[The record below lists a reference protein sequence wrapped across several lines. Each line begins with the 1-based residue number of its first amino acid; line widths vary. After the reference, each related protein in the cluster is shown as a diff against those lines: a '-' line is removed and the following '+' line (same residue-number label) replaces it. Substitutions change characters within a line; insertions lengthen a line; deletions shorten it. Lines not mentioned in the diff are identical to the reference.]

1 MSLLVGRS
9 NSNSEDLN
17 NNTESSIGS
26 SALQKAIERNKLKQ
40 IEKAQKENG
49 SNFLN
54 DLNDK
59 GISLP
64 NLQVNRPSISI
75 EEKLKQLKAPL
86 TPNLIL
92 QPSRQVPSSPV
103 QSSISP
109 FSSERSNDVNKF
121 TMPNLGLGGVKLAKS
136 KWENFKGNFLGYVV
150 KLMWIFSIVLFLRL
164 VFAER
169 GVLEY
174 YFRRKKVQEKMDTLD
189 KQVFENKKLKK
200 EIERIERDMTYQKSL
215 VRNNLGFIAEDE
227 FIIVLPEPKN
237 KI

>member
-1 MSLLVGRS
+1 LSLLVGRS
-9 NSNSEDLN
+9 NINSEDLN
-17 NNTESSIGS
+17 NKTESSIGS
-26 SALQKAIERNKLKQ
+26 SALQRAIERNRLKQ
-40 IEKAQKENG
+40 LEKTQKENG
-49 SNFLN
+49 SDFLN
-54 DLNDK
+54 NLSDK
-59 GISLP
+59 GINLP
-64 NLQVNRPSISI
+64 QGPINRPSISI

-103 QSSISP
+103 QTTSSP
-109 FSSERSNDVNKF
+109 YSSERGLDVNKL
-121 TMPNLGLGGVKLAKS
+121 TIPNLGLGGVKLAKS
-136 KWENFKGNFLGYVV
+136 KWENFKANFLGYVV

-189 KQVFENKKLKK
+189 KQVYENKKLKK

>member
-17 NNTESSIGS
+17 NKTESSIGS
-26 SALQKAIERNKLKQ
+26 SALQKAIERNRLKQ
-40 IEKAQKENG
+40 LERAQKENG

-54 DLNDK
+54 DINDK
-59 GISLP
+59 DTSPLNTP
-64 NLQVNRPSISI
+64 VNRPAISI
-75 EEKLKQLKAPL
+75 EEKLKQLKAPS

-92 QPSRQVPSSPV
+92 QPPRPSSPIPT
-103 QSSISP
+103 SS
-109 FSSERSNDVNKF
+109 SSYPNEKSINLNKL
-121 TMPNLGLGGVKLAKS
+121 TTPNFGLEGIKLGKS
-136 KWENFKGNFLGYVV
+136 KWENFKENFLGYVV

-174 YFRRKKVQEKMDTLD
+174 YFRRNKVQEKLNTLD
-189 KQVFENKKLKK
+189 KQVFANKKLKK
-200 EIERIERDMTYQKSL
+200 EIERIERDITYQKSL